1 MSTVELPQPVT
12 GIRQIG
18 GFSEYLTAVTASIDM
33 SPEQVNMRGN
43 EIVVTA
49 GSIKNEGTTAVIV
62 RMEFNTESGKFINP
76 TLQTGEIITWEDL
89 SVYKVSIPAVNG
101 QTTASISVSLIAWS
115 YATYSDRLHPKI
127 KLR

>member
-1 MSTVELPQPVT
+1 MTYEIQPLI
-12 GIRQIG
+12 GIRQLG
-18 GFSEYLTAVTASIDM
+18 AFAEYITAVSQSIDM
-33 SPEQVNMRGN
+33 SPEQVNMYGD

-62 RMEFNTESGKFINP
+62 RMEFNAESGKFINA
-76 TLQTGEIITWEDL
+76 TLQSGEIITWEDL
-89 SVYKVSIPAVNG
+89 PVYKVSIPDVNG

-115 YATYSDRLHPKI
+115 YVTHPNLLHPKI

>member
-1 MSTVELPQPVT
+1 MSNIALPQPVT

-18 GFSEYLTAVTASIDM
+18 AFAEYLTAVAQDVNM
-33 SPEQVNMRGN
+33 SPEQVNMYGN

-62 RMEFNTESGKFINP
+62 KMEFNAESGKDITP
-76 TLQTGEIITWEDL
+76 TLQSGEIITWEDL
-89 SVYKVSIPAVNG
+89 PVYKVSVPGVNG
-101 QTTASISVSLIAWS
+101 QTTASINISVIAWS
-115 YATYSDRLHPKI
+115 YVTHPDLLHPKM